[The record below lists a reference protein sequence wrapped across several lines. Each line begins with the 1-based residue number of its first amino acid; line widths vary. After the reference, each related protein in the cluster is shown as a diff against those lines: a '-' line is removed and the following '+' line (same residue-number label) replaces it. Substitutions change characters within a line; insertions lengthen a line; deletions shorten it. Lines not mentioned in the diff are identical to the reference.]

1 MSRILID
8 ICHPAHVH
16 FFKNVIGV
24 LNHRGHEILVTSREK
39 EVAVRLLEDLE
50 VDHCML
56 SSASKGGVIGML
68 KELISRNFRLYKVAR
83 RFKPDVMA
91 AIGGIFV
98 AHVGRLT
105 NIPSIVF
112 YDTENATLQN
122 ALTYPFASRV
132 CVPRAY
138 ESWLPKRSERY
149 DGYHELAY
157 LHPDYFKPDY
167 AEAVANGLSQSGD
180 TFLVRVVSWNANHDL
195 NEKGWSIELLQAVV
209 SFLGRRGKVIVSSEG
224 GLPDELAPYGYA
236 GNPSSMHHVMAFCSL
251 YVGESATMA
260 SESVVLG
267 VPAIYAAHTGRG
279 YCNEQ
284 EARYDMLRNING
296 LNESALIDCIRDL
309 LTITPDEIS
318 KRHRDLLS
326 DTIDVVEYSASLI
339 ENMAKNNADS
349 PNT

>member
-24 LNHRGHEILVTSREK
+24 LNNRGHEILVTSREK
-39 EVAVRLLEDLE
+39 EVTVRLLEDLD

-56 SSASKGGVIGML
+56 SSASKGGVVGML
-68 KELISRNFRLYKVAR
+68 KELISRNFGLYKVAR

-98 AHVGRLT
+98 AQVGRLSS
-105 NIPSIVF
+105 IPSVVF

-132 CVPRAY
+132 SVPRAY

-157 LHPDYFKPDY
+157 LHPEFFKPDY
-167 AEAVANGLSQSGD
+167 VEAVANGLSPSGD
-180 TFLVRVVSWNANHDL
+180 TFLIRVVSWNANHDL
-195 NEKGWSIELLQAVV
+195 NEQGWSVQLLRTVV
-209 SFLGRRGKVIVSSEG
+209 SFLSRLGKVIVSSEG
-224 GLPDELAPYGYA
+224 GLPDDLAPYGYA
-236 GNPSSMHHVMAFCSL
+236 GNPSSMHHVMAFCRL
-251 YVGESATMA
+251 FVGESATMA

-284 EARYDMLRNING
+284 EVRYGMLRNINE
-296 LNESALIDCIRDL
+296 LNETSLVGCIREFL
-309 LTITPDEIS
+309 LITPDEIL
-318 KRHRDLLS
+318 KRHEELLG
-326 DTIDVVEYSASLI
+326 DTIDVVEYAANLV
-339 ENMAKNNADS
+339 ERMAKQ
-349 PNT
+349 